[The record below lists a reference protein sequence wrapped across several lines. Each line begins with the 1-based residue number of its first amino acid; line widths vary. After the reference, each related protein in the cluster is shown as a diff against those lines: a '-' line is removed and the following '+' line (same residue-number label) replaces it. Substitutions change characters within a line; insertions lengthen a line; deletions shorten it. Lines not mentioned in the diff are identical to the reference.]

1 MGCAVSIDTGLTAHL
16 IADGPVNALVA
27 GRVHPWQ
34 VPQAKTLPGPTITY
48 EMVGDASH
56 RALSGPLDRTRPRFR
71 IHCWA
76 ETKLVAIDLAAKVRT
91 TLDGFKGTMDDVA
104 VSSVKFETQSDNYDD
119 APAIHRRILDFVI
132 AHT

>member
-1 MGCAVSIDTGLTAHL
+1 MSIETGLVAHL

-27 GRVHPWQ
+27 GRVHPWK

-48 EMVGDASH
+48 EMVGDTSH

-76 ETKLVAIDLAAKVRT
+76 ATSIVAADLAAKVRT
-91 TLDGFKGTMDDVA
+91 SLDGFKGTMDDVA
-104 VSSVKFETQSDNYDD
+104 VSSVKFETQVDNFDD
-119 APAIHRRILDFVI
+119 APETYRRIVDFVI

>member
-1 MGCAVSIDTGLTAHL
+1 MSIETGVTAHL

-48 EMVGDASH
+48 EMVGDTPH

-76 ETKLVAIDLAAKVRT
+76 ETYIVAIDLGAKVIT
-91 TLDGFKGTMDDVA
+91 ALDGFKGIMDDVA
-104 VSSVKFETQSDNYDD
+104 VSSVKFETQNDNYDD
-119 APAIHRRILDFVI
+119 APATYRRILDFVI